1 MKDLTDEEYD
11 ALDEYYTKNPPNVDP
26 LKNKFLG
33 DKSPRTVIVDD
44 FSVRWLMVKAI
55 ETQKSTIEIIREMIQ
70 KEIAASN

>member
-11 ALDEYYTKNPPNVDP
+11 ALDEYYTKNPPDVDP
-26 LKNKFLG
+26 WKNKFLG

-55 ETQKSTIEIIREMIQ
+55 ETQKSTIEIIHEMIQ
-70 KEIAASN
+70 KEIAATH